1 MKRIVSL
8 DIITGILIIHMIF
21 GHIMRFAHCID
32 TDLYHYTSILLSF
45 FMPWFFFKS
54 GMFLHSDCLKTIESS
69 LKSLILPLIKFSF
82 LGLCIDICIK
92 LFDKQDFNLGQYLI
106 DNVRFLFWNGSFSSN
121 QPLWFLLTLGVVRIL
136 GSYTLKIS
144 RKIGS
149 IEQKVIFSLALFSLM
164 IAYFLKGKIVPL
176 TIQNSASGY
185 FFFLMG
191 YLLRDIQ
198 FKSLHGGA
206 LSLILYLIITFL
218 CPVVVDMRG
227 NSLEWGKY
235 ILWPFSALTGIV
247 AINYWFKKLNVNSKI
262 LSYIGERSL
271 IFYVWHW
278 IPLVI
283 FQFLNNRYLL
293 INEQFVLLF
302 VYSIVS
308 ICFLS
313 IVDKIYSFSK

>member
-54 GMFLHSDCLKTIESS
+54 GMFLHSDCLKTIKSS
-69 LKSLILPLIKFSF
+69 LKSLILPFIKFSF
-82 LGLCIDICIK
+82 LGLCINTCIE
-92 LFDKQDFNLGQYLI
+92 LFDNQDFNLGKYLI

-121 QPLWFLLTLGVVRIL
+121 QPLWFLLTLCVVRIL

-144 RKIGS
+144 GKIGS
-149 IEQKVIFSLALFSLM
+149 IEQKVIFGLALFSFT

-198 FKSLHGGA
+198 FKSLHGGGTFFN
-206 LSLILYLIITFL
+206 IIF
-218 CPVVVDMRG
+218 
-227 NSLEWGKY
+227 N
-235 ILWPFSALTGIV
+235 
-247 AINYWFKKLNVNSKI
+247 NYFFMPCCSR
-262 LSYIGERSL
+262 YER
-271 IFYVWHW
+271 
-278 IPLVI
+278 
-283 FQFLNNRYLL
+283 
-293 INEQFVLLF
+293 E
-302 VYSIVS
+302 
-308 ICFLS
+308 
-313 IVDKIYSFSK
+313 

>member
-82 LGLCIDICIK
+82 LGLCVDICIK

-198 FKSLHGGA
+198 FKSLHGGGTFFN
-206 LSLILYLIITFL
+206 IIF
-218 CPVVVDMRG
+218 
-227 NSLEWGKY
+227 N
-235 ILWPFSALTGIV
+235 
-247 AINYWFKKLNVNSKI
+247 NYFFMPCCSR
-262 LSYIGERSL
+262 YER
-271 IFYVWHW
+271 
-278 IPLVI
+278 
-283 FQFLNNRYLL
+283 
-293 INEQFVLLF
+293 E
-302 VYSIVS
+302 
-308 ICFLS
+308 
-313 IVDKIYSFSK
+313 